1 VLTAGDLTRIGFL
14 RATGRWLGRT
24 LSGLVFLLGYLIQP
38 FTPRKRAL
46 HDFLSGT
53 VVVVR
58 APYARLL
65 VFVVAAFPL
74 ILLGALFLLGA
85 GVKLAE
91 LLRG

>member
-1 VLTAGDLTRIGFL
+1 
-14 RATGRWLGRT
+14 
-24 LSGLVFLLGYLIQP
+24 
-38 FTPRKRAL
+38 
-46 HDFLSGT
+46 